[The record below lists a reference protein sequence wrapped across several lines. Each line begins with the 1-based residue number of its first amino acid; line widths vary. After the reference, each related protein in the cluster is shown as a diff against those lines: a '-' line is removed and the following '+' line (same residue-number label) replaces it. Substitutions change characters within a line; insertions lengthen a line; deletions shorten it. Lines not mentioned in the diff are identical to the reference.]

1 MKRLM
6 AIAVAAIVV
15 ACIGADNA
23 ATNGVA
29 GRKGTLKRIYDQKFG
44 GLIVQPGSRKGCIGF
59 LNAQNKVGKGE
70 IDKVVQNLHRLLK
83 QDMRVCD
90 VSVKGLPTRKE
101 VEEAG
106 MSLAVFAVDDAAL
119 PALLAA
125 PEERWSLVNVAKL
138 GDGLPSGM
146 AGNALLATRF
156 RAELMRAFSLV
167 AGGATSQYPNN
178 IHMATEHAQFDSM
191 DADAL
196 TMDVI
201 LRCQNHLQKNMNV
214 TPERVVTYKR
224 ACQEGWAPAPTNDVQ
239 KAIWKQVHEMPSAPI
254 KIKPETKKVSD

>member
-191 DADAL
+191 D
-196 TMDVI
+196 
-201 LRCQNHLQKNMNV
+201 V